1 MDRATLEAMGINFT
15 AGLDRTPVPPTPAY
29 GSPSVYFEVDQAIEE
44 VEQAAIIGDLS
55 AVKVTLAMLRAISPR
70 NDGALLQPGSSLL
83 FAIENGHE
91 QVVGFLFSERVTLGD
106 SHVKLATNKRNIPI
120 LASLL
125 QHGWKINDELAWA
138 TPPALA

>member
-29 GSPSVYFEVDQAIEE
+29 DSPSVYFEVDQATEKIEK
-44 VEQAAIIGDLS
+44 AAITGDLS
-55 AVKVTLAMLRAISPR
+55 AVKEALAKLHAIPPR
-70 NDGALLQPGSSLL
+70 NDGALLQPGASLL

-91 QVVGFLFSERVTLGD
+91 QVVGFLLSERVTLGD
-106 SHVKLATNKRNIPI
+106 SHVKFATNKRNIPI
-120 LASLL
+120 IALLL